1 MIVVGGAIGW
11 VVAQRVQM
19 TQMPQLL
26 ATMQSL
32 VGLAAVFIG
41 FNTHIELV
49 GASEMDEGAR
59 ALLDRFAA
67 VIAHLLNAGAAIIV
81 VGALGG
87 LPAVRQ
93 HHGAEAGGAAEDSPT
108 RAEGIE
114 RAVIAQQ
121 HPKSGWTSQTEVR
134 P

>member
-26 ATMQSL
+26 AMMQSL

-49 GASEMDEGAR
+49 GVSKMDEGAR

-67 VIAHLLNAGAAIIV
+67 VIAHLLNAGSAIIWLALWAV
-81 VGALGG
+81 YLQSGSTMALKRGACRRHPTGRKG
-87 LPAVRQ
+87 SAGCDCPA
-93 HHGAEAGGAAEDSPT
+93 AP
-108 RAEGIE
+108 
-114 RAVIAQQ
+114 
-121 HPKSGWTSQTEVR
+121 
-134 P
+134 

>member
-26 ATMQSL
+26 AMMQSL

-49 GASEMDEGAR
+49 GVSKMDEGTR

-67 VIAHLLNAGAAIIV
+67 VIAHLLNAGSAIIWLALWAV
-81 VGALGG
+81 CLQSGSTMALKRGAW
-87 LPAVRQ
+87 PKPSD
-93 HHGAEAGGAAEDSPT
+93 GAA
-108 RAEGIE
+108 GI
-114 RAVIAQQ
+114 RGV
-121 HPKSGWTSQTEVR
+121 
-134 P
+134 